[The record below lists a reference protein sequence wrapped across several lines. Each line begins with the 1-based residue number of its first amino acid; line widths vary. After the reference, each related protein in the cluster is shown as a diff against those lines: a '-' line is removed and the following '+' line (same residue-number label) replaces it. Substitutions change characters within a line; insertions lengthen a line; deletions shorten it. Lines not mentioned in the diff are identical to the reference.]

1 MTDFNYDMPG
11 EFYSRKSQGLGPSG
25 LAYRRFDT
33 VAEAIRF
40 AIEDLSPAAL
50 GGCMLEVGGQRFGG
64 KEVKALYASP
74 RFPLQRAKG
83 LQARSTEKNK
93 EQRRPAIIPRPR

>member
-25 LAYRRFDT
+25 LTYRRFKT

-40 AIEDLSPAAL
+40 AMEDLSSAAL
-50 GGCMLEVGGQRFGG
+50 GGCMLEVGGERFGG
-64 KEVKALYASP
+64 KELKALYASP
-74 RFPLQRAKG
+74 RFPLQRANR
-83 LQARSTEKNK
+83 LQAESE
-93 EQRRPAIIPRPR
+93 